1 MVMTAEERE
10 RIYEEEKARLEAR
23 DRLNPASSWRRRLVP
38 LAGALV
44 LLACTWLV
52 AEPYLVLGRI
62 RAAARNGDRD
72 ALAQCVDFPAVR
84 ENLKASMN
92 AYMLESMQSSLQD
105 NPFSGLGLLF
115 GSALV
120 DRMVDAYV
128 TPSGIAMLTQGERPD
143 PTAEGASQPSPEPDR
158 TVKVKQGYRSASV
171 FHVSVQ
177 SDTSQAA
184 MITFVLRRRG
194 FSWMLAD
201 IRMPMLDASS
211 AATTGQ

>member
-1 MVMTAEERE
+1 MSEPNEQWLA
-10 RIYEEEKARLEAR
+10 AG
-23 DRLNPASSWRRRLVP
+23 PPRRTRKRHLGPVIALIA
-38 LAGALV
+38 LAMCA
-44 LLACTWLV
+44 WLYV
-52 AEPYLVLGRI
+52 QPYLVLGHI
-62 RAAARNGDRD
+62 RSAAMKGDQD
-72 ALAQCVDFPAVR
+72 ALAQSVDFPAVR

-92 AYMLESMQSSLQD
+92 ADMLKSMQSSLQD

-128 TPSGIAMLTQGERPD
+128 TPSGIAMLTQGEHPD
-143 PTAEGASQPSPEPDR
+143 PTAEGAPQSSPELDR
-158 TVKVKQGYRSASV
+158 TVKVKQGYKSASV